1 MGPRVAPLFA
11 VSLLL
16 FALAAGARAGE
27 PKVYRWVGEDG
38 HVYVTSTPPPNGAGE
53 IGPAASSARPAA
65 QEETSSVLDS
75 FLGWLRGFWGAFM
88 RWLWGADGPPVREGR
103 VRVDREVDCSRWSGV
118 ISQWR
123 SARMSVEAAEQ
134 RLDQIQS
141 RTDNFMSRDET
152 AYTDSVDQATEAI
165 EQARDRVSSAEDAG
179 QRAGMPQ
186 SCLTE

>member
-1 MGPRVAPLFA
+1 MIPLFA

-16 FALAAGARAGE
+16 GALAAGARAGE
-27 PKVYRWVGEDG
+27 PKVYRWVGQDG
-38 HVYVTSTPPPNGAGE
+38 HVYVTSTPPPNGAGAIE
-53 IGPAASSARPAA
+53 PTASSAKPAA
-65 QEETSSVLDS
+65 PEETSSVLDS
-75 FLGWLRGFWGAFM
+75 FLGWLRAALGCLHELALGRREAAG
-88 RWLWGADGPPVREGR
+88 RARDASVRSR
-103 VRVDREVDCSRWSGV
+103 RVDCSRWSGV

-141 RTDNFMSRDET
+141 RTDDFMSRDET
-152 AYTDSVDQATEAI
+152 AYTNSVDQATEAI